1 MAANSLA
8 FSDLIFTNNNFDNS
22 QAAPIQNN
30 YHQGILD
37 GFDELWEATEESL
50 PSVKQSETL
59 LLEQKYS
66 EELLYLMDEIKMLRF
81 ENIELKQEL
90 AEFYNNAQS
99 HSIIC
104 SDYSNLIDLNRV
116 LTKQLNQVI
125 NIKEKQKSQLDALKR
140 ILG

>member
-1 MAANSLA
+1 
-8 FSDLIFTNNNFDNS
+8 
-22 QAAPIQNN
+22 
-30 YHQGILD
+30 
-37 GFDELWEATEESL
+37 
-50 PSVKQSETL
+50 
-59 LLEQKYS
+59 
-66 EELLYLMDEIKMLRF
+66 MDEIKMLRF